1 MEKVG
6 ELHVDGSHG
15 AGVLH
20 DPVFVH
26 IWRIV
31 VAGGA
36 KRAQR
41 RGSRHRYV
49 NVFFYLD
56 SMEHTCVLRVQ

>member
-6 ELHVDGSHG
+6 ELHVDGFHG

-26 IWRIV
+26 VWGIV
-31 VAGGA
+31 VAGGTA
-36 KRAQR
+36 EAQR
-41 RGSRHRYV
+41 
-49 NVFFYLD
+49 D
-56 SMEHTCVLRVQ
+56 TK